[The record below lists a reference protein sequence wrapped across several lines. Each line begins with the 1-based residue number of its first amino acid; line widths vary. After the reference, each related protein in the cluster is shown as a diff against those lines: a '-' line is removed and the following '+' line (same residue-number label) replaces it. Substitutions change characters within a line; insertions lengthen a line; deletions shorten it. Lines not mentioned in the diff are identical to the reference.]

1 MKIGGVTEQ
10 LVFFVFLGPF
20 VKKLVIR
27 SSTSEGLLLNLD
39 GLLPEAEKVEE
50 KEEEPAEDDDEE
62 KPVQE
67 SIST

>member
-10 LVFFVFLGPF
+10 LVFFIFLGPF

-50 KEEEPAEDDDEE
+50 KEETAEDDEE

-67 SIST
+67 SVST

>member
-1 MKIGGVTEQ
+1 M
-10 LVFFVFLGPF
+10 
-20 VKKLVIR
+20 
-27 SSTSEGLLLNLD
+27 NLD

>member
-1 MKIGGVTEQ
+1 M
-10 LVFFVFLGPF
+10 
-20 VKKLVIR
+20 KKLVIR